1 MQLSPILQSKHHT
14 LKMETRP
21 TQPEEVN
28 GYAPIKFAI
37 QEFDGK
43 QPILTKSF
51 VNRVNILI
59 IYDVFFLDQ

>member
-1 MQLSPILQSKHHT
+1 
-14 LKMETRP
+14 METRP

-51 VNRVNILI
+51 VNRVNIFDNI
-59 IYDVFFLDQ
+59 RRVFLDQ